1 MLNSLRKVLGCV
13 HAQLVETAC
22 LRLPLTRDD
31 IGADGTMSDAAAPK
45 KIGAML
51 DSLAATV
58 AQGQYPS

>member
-31 IGADGTMSDAAAPK
+31 IGADGTISDAAAQEDRRDARP
-45 KIGAML
+45 
-51 DSLAATV
+51 LAATV
-58 AQGQYPS
+58 SQGQYPS